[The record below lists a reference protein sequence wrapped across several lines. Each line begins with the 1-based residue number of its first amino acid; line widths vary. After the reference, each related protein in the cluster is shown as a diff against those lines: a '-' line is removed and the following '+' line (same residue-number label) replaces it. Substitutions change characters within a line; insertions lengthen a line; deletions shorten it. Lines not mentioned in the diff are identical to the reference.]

1 MMSVLQFTQHA
12 LNDLEVIPKNIAQRI
27 VLKLEFYLSTNN
39 PMRFAKALSG
49 PLQGFSRF
57 RIGDYRVIFEQNAS
71 GKIVIYTIL
80 RIKHRREIYE

>member
-1 MMSVLQFTQHA
+1 
-12 LNDLEVIPKNIAQRI
+12 
-27 VLKLEFYLSTNN
+27 
-39 PMRFAKALSG
+39 MRFAKALSG